1 MLESITIKDFKHTID
16 IMIKCIYPDV
26 ENEFNLLGTIK
37 ITYDD
42 VLNQIIFL
50 LIKMEYEK
58 YAEKKSLRQHIE
70 NKHGKGS

>member
-16 IMIKCIYPDV
+16 IMINGIYPYV

-58 YAEKKSLRQHIE
+58 YAEKKSLRQHI
-70 NKHGKGS
+70 

>member
-16 IMIKCIYPDV
+16 IMIKGIYPDV

-50 LIKMEYEK
+50 LIKMEY
-58 YAEKKSLRQHIE
+58 
-70 NKHGKGS
+70 